1 MDVFMQTTGAVLVA
15 VIVLLVLGRQEKS
28 LASML
33 AICVCAMVLTVA
45 VGFLKPV
52 LDFLEELEQ
61 LGTLHGEMVQILLKV
76 AGISIL
82 TETACLICTD
92 SGNASLGQALRIVS
106 SCLILWLS
114 IPVFSAVLDLIRTI
128 LEGV

>member
-1 MDVFMQTTGAVLVA
+1 MA

-61 LGTLHGEMVQILLKV
+61 LGSLHGEMVQILLKV

-92 SGNASLGQALRIVS
+92 SGNSSLGQALRIVS